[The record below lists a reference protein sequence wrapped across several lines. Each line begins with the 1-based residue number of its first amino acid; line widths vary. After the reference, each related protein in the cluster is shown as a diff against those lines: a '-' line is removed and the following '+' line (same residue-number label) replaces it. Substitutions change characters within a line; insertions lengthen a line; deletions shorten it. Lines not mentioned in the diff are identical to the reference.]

1 MHSLI
6 AAQNSAAFFLAAVA
20 CRKFHCMNIIV
31 NALPLQG
38 LLTGISRYVRCL
50 YAELLKTPHVSAT
63 FFNGVS
69 SSAAMPSQA
78 EPVAWAKST
87 ELIWRLPDFLVAV
100 LRGVHWMKYERKL
113 RAVCKKTQ
121 YAVYH
126 ETGFIP
132 PALPDVPIV
141 YTLYDISLV
150 KYRAEHP
157 RERVQFFD
165 FFFKRRRQYADHII
179 TISEFMKQEIVA
191 TLGFDP
197 DRVTAI
203 PLASDPVFSPRHD
216 ELIASACA
224 ALAIPKDFLLCV
236 GTLEPRK
243 NIALAIQALAQ
254 AKTDIP
260 LVLTGWQGWG
270 DKGWWDLI
278 KKAHLEKRIF
288 ITKYVTDEML
298 ACLYSGA
305 RALVYPSFYEGFGL
319 PVLEAMAC
327 GCPVI
332 CARSSSLPE
341 VAGDAALF
349 VDPHDASDCAAAIEK
364 AVCDSAL
371 NDSLKLRS
379 CKRASEFSWQRTA
392 RRTFEVLDSV
402 SQRRK

>member
-1 MHSLI
+1 
-6 AAQNSAAFFLAAVA
+6 
-20 CRKFHCMNIIV
+20 MNVIV

-50 YAELLKTPHVSAT
+50 YDELQKLPDVSAT

-69 SSAAMPSQA
+69 SSVKMPQQA

-87 ELIWRLPDFLVAV
+87 ELIWRLPDFLVAA
-100 LRGVHWMKYERKL
+100 LRGVHWLNFERKL
-113 RAVCKKTQ
+113 RAACKKKQ

-157 RERVQFFD
+157 RERVLFFD

-179 TISEFMKQEIVA
+179 TISEFMKQELIA
-191 TLGFDP
+191 CLGFPP

-203 PLASDPVFSPRHD
+203 HLASDPVFSPRND
-216 ELIASACA
+216 AQIASACS
-224 ALAIPKDFLLCV
+224 ALTIPKDFLLCV

-243 NIALAIQALAQ
+243 NIVLAIQALAQ

-270 DKGWWDLI
+270 EKLWRDVI

-288 ITKYVTDEML
+288 MTHYVSDEML

-327 GCPVI
+327 GCPVV

-341 VAGDAALF
+341 VAGDAALL
-349 VDPHDASDCAAAIEK
+349 VDPHDAGDCAAAVEK
-364 AVCDSAL
+364 VVCDSDL
-371 NDSLKLRS
+371 HDELRMRGL
-379 CKRASEFSWQRTA
+379 KRASAFSWKLAA
-392 RRTFEVLDSV
+392 RRTFEVFKSV
-402 SQRRK
+402 ADENAR

>member
-1 MHSLI
+1 M
-6 AAQNSAAFFLAAVA
+6 
-20 CRKFHCMNIIV
+20 
-31 NALPLQG
+31 
-38 LLTGISRYVRCL
+38 
-50 YAELLKTPHVSAT
+50 
-63 FFNGVS
+63 
-69 SSAAMPSQA
+69 
-78 EPVAWAKST
+78 
-87 ELIWRLPDFLVAV
+87 
-100 LRGVHWMKYERKL
+100 RGVHFLNYERRL
-113 RAVCKKTQ
+113 RAVCKKKH

-191 TLGFDP
+191 NLGFDP

-216 ELIASACA
+216 AQIASACA

-278 KKAHLEKRIF
+278 KKAHLEKRVF

-327 GCPVI
+327 GCPVV

-349 VDPHDASDCAAAIEK
+349 VDPHDAGDCAAAIEK
-364 AVCDSAL
+364 VVCDSAL
-371 NDSLKLRS
+371 NDTLKIRGF
-379 CKRASEFSWQRTA
+379 KRASDFSWQRTA
-392 RRTFEVLDSV
+392 RRTFEVFDFGGTSEEMTAAAWA
-402 SQRRK
+402 S

>member
-1 MHSLI
+1 MK
-6 AAQNSAAFFLAAVA
+6 V
-20 CRKFHCMNIIV
+20 IV

-50 YAELLKTPHVSAT
+50 YAEFQKIPDVSAT
-63 FFNGVS
+63 FFNGIAAS
-69 SSAAMPSQA
+69 SRMPSQA
-78 EPVAWAKST
+78 EPVRWAKST
-87 ELIWRLPDFLVAV
+87 GLIWRLPDALVAA
-100 LRGVHWMKYERKL
+100 LRGVHWLRFERKL
-113 RAVCKKTQ
+113 RAACKKTK

-132 PALPDVPIV
+132 PALPGVPVV

-179 TISEFMKQEIVA
+179 TISEFMKQELIA
-191 TLGFDP
+191 YLGFDP

-203 PLASDPVFSPRHD
+203 PLASDPVFSRRHD
-216 ELIASACA
+216 AQIASACA
-224 ALAIPKDFLLCV
+224 ALSIPHDFLLCV

-243 NIALAIQALAQ
+243 NIALALQALML

-270 DKGWWDLI
+270 DKGWLEVI
-278 KKAHLEKRIF
+278 KKSHLEKRVF

-327 GCPVI
+327 GCPVV

-349 VDPHDASDCAAAIEK
+349 FDPHDAWDCAAAIEK
-364 AVCDSAL
+364 VVCDSTVHKQL
-371 NDSLKLRS
+371 TMRGFS
-379 CKRASEFSWQRTA
+379 RASDFSWQRTA
-392 RRTFEVLDSV
+392 RRTYEVLDSV
-402 SQRRK
+402 ADRNT